1 MSDAVQSLS
10 LWLIPGCPLAAAVL
24 VGLFGKTGFRS
35 GSVIGR

>member
-1 MSDAVQSLS
+1 MSDALHSLS

-24 VGLFGKTGFRS
+24 VGLFGKAVFGR